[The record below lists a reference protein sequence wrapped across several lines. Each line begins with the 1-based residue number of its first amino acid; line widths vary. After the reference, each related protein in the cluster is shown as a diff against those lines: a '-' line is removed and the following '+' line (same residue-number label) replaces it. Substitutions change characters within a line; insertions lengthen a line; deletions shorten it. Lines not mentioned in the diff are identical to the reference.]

1 MATAGNPARPTAP
14 VRVVVRP
21 FLESGGQQLGPE
33 VVEAALGSERRNG
46 AAWFLELN
54 MINGT
59 TEWPES
65 AVHSKRSITER
76 QERLQVHV
84 C

>member
-59 TEWPES
+59 TECFF
-65 AVHSKRSITER
+65 HSKRSITER